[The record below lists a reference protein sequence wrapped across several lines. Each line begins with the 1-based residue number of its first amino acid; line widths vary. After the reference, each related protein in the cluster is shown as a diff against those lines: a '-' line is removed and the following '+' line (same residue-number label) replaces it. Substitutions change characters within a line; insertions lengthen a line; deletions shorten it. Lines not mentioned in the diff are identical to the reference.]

1 MTSASPIRTTVRA
14 LKPGWLGAFFYR
26 CIPIRRKVV
35 LENLHTAF
43 GSELNADEIR
53 HLAKAFYRHL
63 ALTLWENLFFGWKS
77 VEAAKRAVRIEGL
90 DRLFKAAE
98 PGRGVLV
105 IGGHYGNWEAAPVG
119 GMMQFDDFRGRFHML
134 RRQIV
139 NKWVERQLFKRY
151 YAAGLDVIPKRSSL
165 NRVMDALAA
174 NHAVGFI
181 MDQYAKPGK
190 EGIVADFFGK
200 PAGTFK
206 SLAVVA
212 RASEAPVLPAA
223 CWREP
228 DGTHVLKFFE
238 PLTWISNDDPD
249 QEILLNTL
257 AYNRQIERIIRE
269 HPDQWLWFHKRWK
282 NKGLHSRKK

>member
-1 MTSASPIRTTVRA
+1 MKEKINQLR
-14 LKPGWLGAFFYR
+14 PGFLGWFLFHAV
-26 CIPIRRKVV
+26 PIRRKVV
-35 LENLHTAF
+35 LDNLHTAF
-43 GSELNADEIR
+43 GEELNPSQLEK
-53 HLAKAFYRHL
+53 LAKAFYRHL
-63 ALTLWENLFFGWKS
+63 ALSVWENLWLGWKS
-77 VEAAKRAVRIEGL
+77 RDAITRGVRIEGL
-90 DRLFKAAE
+90 ERLFKAAE
-98 PGRGVLV
+98 GGRGVLV
-105 IGGHYGNWEAAPVG
+105 LSGHFGNWETAPVG

-139 NKWVERQLFKRY
+139 NKWVERMLFRRY
-151 YAAGLDVIPKRSSL
+151 YQAGLDVIPKRSSL

-174 NHAVGFI
+174 NHAVCFI

-190 EGIVADFFGK
+190 EGIVANFFDK

-228 DGTHVLKFFE
+228 DGKHVLKFFE
-238 PLTWISNDDPD
+238 PMPWIPNDDPD

-257 AYNRQIERIIRE
+257 AYNRQIESIIRD
-269 HPDQWLWFHKRWK
+269 HPDQWLWLHKRWK
-282 NKGLHSRKK
+282 SKGIHQRKPIY